1 MGGVRRST
9 WYLFSYLCTG
19 LFVVLPLRGN
29 GLIKSKRTK
38 QKLYFATHASVD
50 LNIVEERENTGQS
63 TAKSAREMEI
73 EEGVLGVT

>member
-9 WYLFSYLCTG
+9 WYLFTYLCTG

-38 QKLYFATHASVD
+38 QKLYFATPR
-50 LNIVEERENTGQS
+50 LCG
-63 TAKSAREMEI
+63 SAREMEI
-73 EEGVLGVT
+73 EKEGGSSWYNLS